1 VLSSINGVYENRLE
15 EVRALLVR
23 WHIEGLL
30 IGSSA
35 NRRWVSGF
43 TGSAGWIIITEQKA
57 LLATDFRYWTQASHQ
72 SPLFELCKIKGRV
85 SKEWTKIIA
94 QAGVES
100 LGVESQHL
108 TVKILNE
115 IGDGTNVRIFPLDE
129 TIEKLREVKTKEELK
144 KINLAAA
151 ISDEVME
158 LAPKMIKLG
167 LSERELAWKL
177 ERELRER
184 GAHALAFPI
193 IVASGP
199 NGAMAHHQSG
209 ERTLARGD
217 SIIIDMGARVGS
229 YNSDL
234 TRTFHLSGPTTE
246 KFMTIY
252 NLVLEAQEFALEG
265 IKAGITGKAADN
277 LARSKIE
284 AGGYGSEF
292 GHSLGHGIGLEV
304 HENPRL
310 SSKGKSEPLLSGAV
324 VTVEPGI
331 YIKDWGGIRIEDLVL
346 IKKSG
351 VEILSKCPKQPLIT
365 VE

>member
-1 VLSSINGVYENRLE
+1 MLGSIDGIYENRLE
-15 EVRALLVR
+15 AVRALLVQ
-23 WHIEGLL
+23 WNVEGLL

-57 LLATDFRYWTQASHQ
+57 LLATDFRYWVQANQQ
-72 SPLFELCKIKGRV
+72 SPLFELYKINGEV

-94 QAGVES
+94 QASVES

-115 IGDGTNVRIFPLDE
+115 ISDGKNARIFPLDE
-129 TIEKLREVKTKEELK
+129 TVEKLREVKTKEELE

-151 ISDEVME
+151 ITDEVME
-158 LAPKMIKLG
+158 LAPKMIYVG
-167 LSERELAWKL
+167 MSERELAWKL

-199 NGAMAHHQSG
+199 NGAMAHHQPG
-209 ERTLARGD
+209 DRMLARGD
-217 SIIIDMGARVGS
+217 SIIIDMGARVSG

-234 TRTFHLSGPTTE
+234 TRTFHISGPTTE
-246 KFMTIY
+246 KFMNVY
-252 NLVLEAQEFALEG
+252 KLVLDAQESALEG

-331 YIKDWGGIRIEDLVL
+331 YVEDWGGIRIEDLVL
-346 IKKSG
+346 IKESG
-351 VEILSKCPKQPLIT
+351 VEILSRCPKRPHIT